1 MNIVPAIRSQ
11 TDLIESLV
19 EKVQTMEEQQ
29 EQFREQFMNMQKEL
43 ITYYLFSGIRTMTV

>member
-11 TDLIESLV
+11 TGLIESLV
-19 EKVQTMEEQQ
+19 KKVQTMK